1 MMQDNMIRPN
11 LGTPDPKAIQI
22 HIRKC
27 TPMTMIMGLK
37 LAADSR
43 S

>member
-1 MMQDNMIRPN
+1 MQDNTIRPN
-11 LGTPDPKAIQI
+11 LGTPDPKAIPI
-22 HIRKC
+22 PIRKC

-37 LAADSR
+37 AAADSP